1 MAIQAANIMQPIQ
14 WTGGPNEHQANPNN
28 PIVSSGAA
36 YKISF
41 NKEII
46 SDLLKSHSLNKSQNS
61 LVSGATP

>member
-36 YKISF
+36 NKISF
-41 NKEII
+41 SEDII
-46 SDLLKSHSLNKSQNS
+46 K
-61 LVSGATP
+61 